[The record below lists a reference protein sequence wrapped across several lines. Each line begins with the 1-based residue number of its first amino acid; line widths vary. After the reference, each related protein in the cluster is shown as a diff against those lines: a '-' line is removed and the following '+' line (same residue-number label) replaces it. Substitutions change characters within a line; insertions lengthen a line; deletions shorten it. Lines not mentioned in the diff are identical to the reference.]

1 MTSGGPSGEGA
12 PRPRTSRRTPAA
24 GRTGAGLGGDG
35 AGGNGAGGDGAA
47 ADALAELRREERARL
62 LGALVS
68 RFGDLDLAEDAAQD
82 ALTAAMET
90 WPRTGVPDT
99 PLAWLMTTATRKAI
113 DRLRREKTLSL
124 RVAQLQVEQD
134 RRRGVGL
141 DRVPPGTNEIPDDRL
156 ELFFACCHPTLK
168 SEEQVALTL
177 RYLAG
182 LNTVEIAQAFLVA
195 VPTMQQRLVRA
206 KKRMRVTRIPIRV
219 PDQDELPR
227 RLPAVLAAIYLVF
240 SEGYAATEGADHIR
254 SELTAEAIRL
264 GRILHRLLPDDP
276 EVAGLVALMTLI
288 QSRSP
293 ARVSAD
299 GMPVPLAEQDRSSWD
314 RALMDEGLVLAERA
328 AAGGPGPYAVQ
339 AAIAA
344 VHAEAPDVEH
354 TDWAQ
359 IVTLYDVLAAVAPG
373 PAVELARAV
382 ATGRRD
388 GPVVGL
394 SLLDDLRD
402 DPALADHHPFHEARA
417 VTLEQ
422 LGRADEAR
430 HAWAR
435 AHDLAR
441 NGSERRY
448 LVHRWWSA

>member
-1 MTSGGPSGEGA
+1 MTSGRPSGDRGPS
-12 PRPRTSRRTPAA
+12 PRSSRRTPSTR
-24 GRTGAGLGGDG
+24 GPGAGPIGVD
-35 AGGNGAGGDGAA
+35 ATS
-47 ADALAELRREERARL
+47 DALAELRREERARL
-62 LGALVS
+62 LAALVS
-68 RFGDLDLAEDAAQD
+68 RFCDLDLAEDAAQD
-82 ALTAAMET
+82 AFTAAMET

-134 RRRGVGL
+134 RRRGAAQ
-141 DRVPPGTNEIPDDRL
+141 DRVPPGSEEIPDDRL

-168 SEEQVALTL
+168 PEEQVALIL

-182 LNTVEIAQAFLVA
+182 LTTVEIAQTFLVA

-219 PDQDELPR
+219 PDHGELPH
-227 RLPAVLAAIYLVF
+227 RLPAVLAVIYLVF
-240 SEGYAATEGADHIR
+240 SEGYAATEGTDHIR

-264 GRILHRLLPDDP
+264 GRILHRLLPGDP

-288 QSRSP
+288 EARSP
-293 ARVSAD
+293 ARVAPD
-299 GMPVPLAEQDRSSWD
+299 GMPVPLEEQDRSLWD
-314 RALMDEGLVLAERA
+314 RSLVEEGLVLAEKA
-328 AAGGPGPYAVQ
+328 AAGGPGRYAVQ

-344 VHAEAPDVEH
+344 VHAEAPDVDH

-359 IVTLYDVLAAVAPG
+359 IVILYGVLATVAPG

-388 GPVVGL
+388 GPAVGL
-394 SLLDDLRD
+394 SRLDDLRD
-402 DPALADHHPFHEARA
+402 DLALAEHHPYHEARA

-422 LGRADEAR
+422 LGRTDEAR
-430 HAWAR
+430 QAWVR

-441 NGSERRY
+441 NRSERQY

>member
-1 MTSGGPSGEGA
+1 MTSGGASGDGG
-12 PRPRTSRRTPAA
+12 PRPRSSRRAPSTRGPRA
-24 GRTGAGLGGDG
+24 
-35 AGGNGAGGDGAA
+35 GAA
-47 ADALAELRREERARL
+47 DVGATSDALAGFRREERARL
-62 LGALVS
+62 LAALVS
-68 RFGDLDLAEDAAQD
+68 RFCDLDLAEDAAQD

-99 PLAWLMTTATRKAI
+99 PLAWLMTTATRNAI
-113 DRLRREKTLSL
+113 DRLRREKALSL

-134 RRRGVGL
+134 RRRGVGQ
-141 DRVPPGTNEIPDDRL
+141 DCVPPGSDEIPDDRL

-168 SEEQVALTL
+168 PEEQVALTL

-182 LNTVEIAQAFLVA
+182 LTTVEIAQAFLVA

-219 PDQDELPR
+219 PDHGELPR
-227 RLPAVLAAIYLVF
+227 RLPAVLSVIYLVF

-254 SELTAEAIRL
+254 SELTVEAIRL
-264 GRILHRLLPDDP
+264 GRILHRLLPGDP
-276 EVAGLVALMTLI
+276 EVAGLVAMMTLV
-288 QSRSP
+288 QARSS
-293 ARVSAD
+293 ARVTGD
-299 GMPVPLAEQDRSSWD
+299 GLPVPLAEQDRSLWD
-314 RALMDEGLVLAERA
+314 PVLMEEGLLLAEVA

-344 VHAEAPDVEH
+344 IHAEAPDVEH

-359 IVTLYDVLAAVAPG
+359 IVILYDVLATVAPG

-388 GPVVGL
+388 GPAVGL
-394 SLLDDLRD
+394 SRLDDLWD
-402 DPALADHHPFHEARA
+402 DPALAEHHPYHEARA

-430 HAWAR
+430 LAWVR

-441 NGSERRY
+441 NHSERRY